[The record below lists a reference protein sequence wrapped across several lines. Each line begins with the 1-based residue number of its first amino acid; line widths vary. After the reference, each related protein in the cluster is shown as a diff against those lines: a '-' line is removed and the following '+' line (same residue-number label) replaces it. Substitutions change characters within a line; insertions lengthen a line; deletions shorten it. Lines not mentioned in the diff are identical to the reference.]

1 MRTTVSA
8 FRRTRNT
15 PSVPAAGCALMR
27 PVEHAKK
34 TGKCE
39 TGWSARQWSRHG
51 CSTGECMQAIGFR
64 MPDDRDVGDGITS
77 ALTLCFLPRDFP
89 VEPRRRHGAGSW
101 QTYLAETADK
111 WRRLTATAPSPT
123 DGSLGC
129 VDRSNSPSM
138 SQETED
144 QACRLGD
151 WQRGRDVELLAVS
164 RRWHTIVWP
173 AWPKPMVQVRPHDSV
188 VFRAGALFVS
198 RSTCPKALCCVGRS
212 KSAGRR
218 QFAVDE
224 ASNGQDSPLPQCKGS
239 SSLCGKTILNF
250 NVFVG

>member
-1 MRTTVSA
+1 
-8 FRRTRNT
+8 
-15 PSVPAAGCALMR
+15 
-27 PVEHAKK
+27 
-34 TGKCE
+34 
-39 TGWSARQWSRHG
+39 
-51 CSTGECMQAIGFR
+51 MQAIGFR

-224 ASNGQDSPLPQCKGS
+224 ASNGQDRTALCHNARAPAACAARQSSILMFLLVETKSTHSPSPVS
-239 SSLCGKTILNF
+239 HTPHHKT
-250 NVFVG
+250 